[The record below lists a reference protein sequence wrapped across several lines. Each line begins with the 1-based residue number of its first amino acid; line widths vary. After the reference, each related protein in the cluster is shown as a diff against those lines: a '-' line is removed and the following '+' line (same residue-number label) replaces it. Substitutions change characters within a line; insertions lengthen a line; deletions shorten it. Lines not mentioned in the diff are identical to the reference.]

1 MCRFLHTF
9 FFLKVSFTFFKLN
22 GNILGSLVVLKLKN
36 IITKFLILAI
46 VSSFVIFDTPQIYSA
61 STKKISS
68 VKSKSKK
75 KKKKRH
81 HKRRHYNPSKTRALS
96 IDIIRANS
104 EKICALAGLNPIP
117 ADSLGKLPSLVIDD
131 SENVDPYDDNY
142 EGEIGENL
150 TELEKE
156 DDVPV
161 DMESFKMLWLSYVD
175 GDDSGDEMTAGGINK
190 EVIMDV
196 IMHWLGTP
204 YRFGGRNKSAT
215 DCSGFIQNVFI
226 ESSNLKL
233 PRTARDQFNVGMKVK
248 RSELQF
254 GDLIFFHTY
263 TRRYASHVGIY
274 LGDDLFAQASSRYGV
289 TVSSL
294 ESTYYKKRFI
304 GGRRLSVQ
312 DIVRYSKNPDA
323 LINSTQ

>member
-1 MCRFLHTF
+1 MM
-9 FFLKVSFTFFKLN
+9 
-22 GNILGSLVVLKLKN
+22 
-36 IITKFLILAI
+36 AI
-46 VSSFVIFDTPQIYSA
+46 VGSFVIFETPEIYSA
-61 STKKISS
+61 STKKVSS

-75 KKKKRH
+75 KKKRKH
-81 HKRRHYNPSKTRALS
+81 HKRRLYNPSKTRALS

-104 EKICALAGLNPIP
+104 EQICALAGLNPLP
-117 ADSLGKLPSLVIDD
+117 TDSIGKLPALNTDD

-142 EGEIGENL
+142 EGEIGENII
-150 TELEKE
+150 ELEKE

-161 DMESFKMLWLSYVD
+161 DMETFKMLWLSYVD
-175 GDDSGDEMTAGGINK
+175 DNETSDEMTSGGISK
-190 EVIMDV
+190 KDIMDV

-215 DCSGFIQNVFI
+215 DCSGFVQNVFI
-226 ESSNLKL
+226 ESSNLML
-233 PRTARDQFNVGMKVK
+233 PRTARNQFNVGMKVK

-312 DIVRYSKNPDA
+312 DIVRYSKNPDTI
-323 LINSTQ
+323 INSTQ

>member
-1 MCRFLHTF
+1 M
-9 FFLKVSFTFFKLN
+9 
-22 GNILGSLVVLKLKN
+22 IQKLKN
-36 IITKFLILAI
+36 IITKMLILAI
-46 VSSFVIFDTPQIYSA
+46 VSSFVIFETPVLYSA

-68 VKSKSKK
+68 VKSKH
-75 KKKKRH
+75 KKKRKH
-81 HKRRHYNPSKTRALS
+81 RHKRRHYNPSKTRALS

-104 EKICALAGLNPIP
+104 EQICALAGLNPMP
-117 ADSLGKLPSLVIDD
+117 SDSLGKLPTLVTDD

-150 TELEKE
+150 TELEQE

-175 GDDSGDEMTAGGINK
+175 DDKTDEMTSGGINK
-190 EVIMDV
+190 KDIMDV

-204 YRFGGRNKSAT
+204 YRFGGRSKSAT
-215 DCSGFIQNVFI
+215 DCSGFVQNVFM
-226 ESSNLKL
+226 ESSNLLL
-233 PRTARDQFNVGMKVK
+233 PRTARNQFNVGMKIR

-263 TRRYASHVGIY
+263 TRRYPSHVGIY

>member
-1 MCRFLHTF
+1 M
-9 FFLKVSFTFFKLN
+9 
-22 GNILGSLVVLKLKN
+22 VLKLKN
-36 IITKFLILAI
+36 IITKILMMAI
-46 VSSFVIFDTPQIYSA
+46 VGSFVIFETPEIYSA
-61 STKKISS
+61 STKKVSS

-75 KKKKRH
+75 KKKRKH
-81 HKRRHYNPSKTRALS
+81 HKRRLYNPSKTRALS

-104 EKICALAGLNPIP
+104 EQICALAGLNPLP
-117 ADSLGKLPSLVIDD
+117 TDSIGKLPALNTDD

-142 EGEIGENL
+142 EGEIGENII
-150 TELEKE
+150 ELEKE

-161 DMESFKMLWLSYVD
+161 DMETFKMLWLSYVD
-175 GDDSGDEMTAGGINK
+175 DNETSDEMTSGGISK
-190 EVIMDV
+190 KDIMDV

-215 DCSGFIQNVFI
+215 DCSGFVQNVFI
-226 ESSNLKL
+226 ESSNLML
-233 PRTARDQFNVGMKVK
+233 PRTARNQFNVGMKVK

>member
-1 MCRFLHTF
+1 MM
-9 FFLKVSFTFFKLN
+9 
-22 GNILGSLVVLKLKN
+22 
-36 IITKFLILAI
+36 AI
-46 VSSFVIFDTPQIYSA
+46 VGSFVIFETPEIYSA
-61 STKKISS
+61 STKKVSS

-75 KKKKRH
+75 KKKRKH
-81 HKRRHYNPSKTRALS
+81 HKRRLYNPSKTRALS

-104 EKICALAGLNPIP
+104 EQICALAGLNPLP
-117 ADSLGKLPSLVIDD
+117 TDSIGKLPALNTDD

-142 EGEIGENL
+142 EGEIGENII
-150 TELEKE
+150 ELEKE

-161 DMESFKMLWLSYVD
+161 DMETFKMLWLSYVD
-175 GDDSGDEMTAGGINK
+175 DNETSDEMTSGGISK
-190 EVIMDV
+190 KDIMDV

-215 DCSGFIQNVFI
+215 DCSGFVQNVFI
-226 ESSNLKL
+226 ESSNLML
-233 PRTARDQFNVGMKVK
+233 PRTARNQFNVGMKVK